1 MKINIEGWILAKSLK
16 LSQKKSLKYAK
27 TRKGKEENY
36 VTLSGASHADKSEIS
51 FNLSTSLYP
60 ERNSLPTVGNL
71 SPINAIGIK
80 CLLWAAIK
88 DPGRVTC
95 L

>member
-36 VTLSGASHADKSEIS
+36 VTLSGASHSDKS
-51 FNLSTSLYP
+51 
-60 ERNSLPTVGNL
+60 R
-71 SPINAIGIK
+71 
-80 CLLWAAIK
+80 
-88 DPGRVTC
+88 
-95 L
+95 